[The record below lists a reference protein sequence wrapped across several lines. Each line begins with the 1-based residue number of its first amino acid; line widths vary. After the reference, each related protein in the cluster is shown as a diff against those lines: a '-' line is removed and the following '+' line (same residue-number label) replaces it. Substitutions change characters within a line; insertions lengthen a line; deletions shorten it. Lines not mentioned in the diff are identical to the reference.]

1 MKRPSELRAI
11 CQAGKGGDPAWYV
24 IHRQISIYGTWIVLR
39 TGIPLGA
46 VSFAMLGLGVLG
58 AGLVA
63 GNGGAWNVLGFVLL
77 YFVFLLDKM
86 DGEIA
91 RYRGV
96 ESVHG
101 ILLDRFYHRLVEPC
115 LFLAVAIHQVRAGAG
130 VVFLAVGAAVAILA
144 NAIDENQHLA
154 PYILLK
160 HLRETGRMPA
170 ESTRGAGM
178 RRAAA
183 WFRPLKM
190 FRMFII
196 AVPAFAAAYAIQ
208 ALTGWPAPTYY
219 LVVSAIGLAIYLA
232 FQCAHYYSFQLDA
245 EISSILAQFPHL
257 GVAADRPA
265 EDRAAA
271 APSVETRS
279 AAEHAGDAP
288 ADAPRVAPAGTLVRT
303 GASRGSERA

>member
-1 MKRPSELRAI
+1 
-11 CQAGKGGDPAWYV
+11 
-24 IHRQISIYGTWIVLR
+24 
-39 TGIPLGA
+39 
-46 VSFAMLGLGVLG
+46 MLGLGVLG

-115 LFLAVAIHQVRAGAG
+115 LFLAVAVHQVRAGAG
-130 VVFLAVGAAVAILA
+130 VWLLALGGAVAILA

-160 HLRETGRMPA
+160 HLRETGRLPGA
-170 ESTRGAGM
+170 APRGAGM

-196 AVPAFAAAYAIQ
+196 AVPAFAATYAIQ

-219 LVVSAIGLAIYLA
+219 LMVSAAGLAIYLA
-232 FQCAHYYSFQLDA
+232 FQCVHYYGFQLDA
-245 EISSILAQFPHL
+245 EISSILEQFPHL
-257 GVAADRPA
+257 GTAAKRPAGDRPA
-265 EDRAAA
+265 VAL
-271 APSVETRS
+271 SVEARS
-279 AAEHAGDAP
+279 AAEHAESGP
-288 ADAPRVAPAGTLVRT
+288 ANAPRVAPGALVGNT
-303 GASRGSERA
+303 ASRGSERA